1 MVNIR
6 TYKEIL
12 SAMEEAYKSLSGN
25 EPADASDIGIRL
37 KVLAG
42 EIFGLYAS
50 VEWLKDQIYPQTASG
65 EYLERHCGQRGLK
78 RLASVKAAGRLKF
91 ARENTPDIDIII
103 PKGTVCASDAGF
115 EYVTTESCRITTY
128 LKSAEAAAEAY
139 QGGRAYNCGSGVITT
154 MVTAVQG
161 VESVVNPDT
170 FTGGADSEGD
180 ERLRERL
187 IESYG
192 LLPDGANREYYKR
205 LAMKH
210 SGVTSAGVAP
220 VVNGT
225 VGVYLWGG
233 GAPPSQQVINDVR
246 EDIGNKR
253 ELNVK
258 VTVEAAQ
265 PRSCDATIH
274 VKSKPG
280 ISFEDVKILVE
291 KAAEEYFAG
300 RQVGDPVLKADFGRY
315 IMEKCPI
322 ENYSISNIAFDY
334 GGEPSKLPVLGSLF
348 IGEWLHE

>member
-1 MVNIR
+1 
-6 TYKEIL
+6 
-12 SAMEEAYKSLSGN
+12 MEEEYRSLSGN

-42 EIFGLYAS
+42 EVFALYAS

-65 EYLERHCGQRGLK
+65 EYLERHCGQRGIV
-78 RLASVKAAGRLKF
+78 RLGAVKAAGRLTF
-91 ARENTPDIDIII
+91 ARETTPDFDIII

-128 LKSAEAAAEAY
+128 QKSAEAAAEAY
-139 QGGRAYNCGSGVITT
+139 EGGRDYNCGAGVITT

-161 VESVVNPDT
+161 VESVGNLNV

-205 LAMKH
+205 LALKH

-220 VVNGT
+220 AVNGT
-225 VGVYLWGG
+225 VAVYLWGG
-233 GAPPSQQVINDVR
+233 GAPPSQQVINEVG
-246 EDIGNKR
+246 EAIGNKR

-258 VTVEAAQ
+258 VTAAAAQ

-274 VKSKPG
+274 VKPKPG
-280 ISFEDVKILVE
+280 ISFEDVKILVA
-291 KAAEEYFAG
+291 KAAEDYFAG
-300 RQVGDPVLKADFGRY
+300 RQVGDPVLKAGFGRY
-315 IMEKCPI
+315 IMERCPI
-322 ENYSISNIAFDY
+322 ENYSISNVAFDY
-334 GGEPSKLPVLGSLF
+334 AGEPSKIPVLGNLF
-348 IGEWLHE
+348 IGEWIHE